1 MPKIFLDSGDPNE
14 TREIKKLFGDA
25 LEGQTTNPSLVAKHI
40 LATRDKQSH
49 TPLTHE
55 ELMGYYRTAVT
66 DISNQL
72 TTNHDDRQ
80 NLLSIRLI
88 PRESVSIEVYA
99 DVHTSKDEML
109 RQAREMYAWIP
120 NAHIKFPIT
129 REGLA
134 AAHEAIAEGMRI
146 NMTLCFTQEQA
157 AAVYAATRGATRG
170 AVLLS
175 PFIGRL
181 DDDGKQGMDLIANI
195 IRMFSSGDGHVLVL
209 GASIRSIEHI
219 RSAGVLGCDI
229 ITTPM
234 RILQEWHAHQQNEK
248 SPPMSDTTREPIPYH
263 QLDLSQDWQKFN
275 INHPLT
281 DRGLQRFADDWKAL
295 LI

>member
-1 MPKIFLDSGDPNE
+1 MPKIFLDSGDPEE

-55 ELMGYYRTAVT
+55 ELMGYYRAAVK
-66 DISNQL
+66 DIS
-72 TTNHDDRQ
+72 
-80 NLLSIRLI
+80 RLI
-88 PRESVSIEVYA
+88 PQGSVSVEVYA
-99 DVHTSKDEML
+99 DANTPKDDML
-109 RQAREMYAWIP
+109 RQAHDMYAWIP

-157 AAVYAATRGATRG
+157 AAVYAATRGATHG

-195 IRMFSSGDGHVLVL
+195 IRMFSSGDDHVLVL

-219 RSAGVLGCDI
+219 WEAKKLGCDI
-229 ITTPM
+229 ITAPM
-234 RILQEWHAHQQNEK
+234 RILQEWHAHQNEK
-248 SPPMSDTTREPIPYH
+248 SPIMSDATREPIPYH
-263 QLDLSQDWQKFN
+263 QLNLSQDWQKFN

-281 DRGLQRFADDWKAL
+281 DRGLQRFADDWKNL
-295 LI
+295 LG